1 MFKKESDND
10 LKMILVGSSGV
21 GKTNL
26 INSLIDE
33 KFQAIT
39 LATSSST
46 YVVKKIMINDKLYEV
61 EIWDTAGQEKF
72 YSLTKIFIKGAKLVI
87 FVYDITQRKTFEEI
101 DHWIN
106 TINEVLE
113 EKPVIGLAGN
123 KKDLYL
129 KEEVNNEEGNEKAKE
144 IGAIFRLT
152 SAKEGFGISDLFEE
166 LMYEYIK
173 KVESGEIKPHK
184 SYNLEKGNT
193 NKKKKCCS

>member
-39 LATSSST
+39 LTTSSST

-106 TINEVLE
+106 TVNEVLE

>member
-26 INSLIDE
+26 INSLIGE
-33 KFQAIT
+33 KFQGIT

-106 TINEVLE
+106 TVNEVLE

>member
-106 TINEVLE
+106 TVNEVLE

-152 SAKEGFGISDLFEE
+152 SAKEGFGITDLFEE
-166 LMYEYIK
+166 LMCLYIK

-184 SYNLEKGNT
+184 SYSLEKGNT

>member
-106 TINEVLE
+106 TVNEVLE

-173 KVESGEIKPHK
+173 KVENGEIKPHK

>member
-106 TINEVLE
+106 TVNEVLE

-166 LMYEYIK
+166 LMYLYIK

>member
-106 TINEVLE
+106 TVNEVLE

>member
-106 TINEVLE
+106 TVNEVLE

-152 SAKEGFGISDLFEE
+152 SAKEGFGITDLFEE
-166 LMYEYIK
+166 LMYLYIK

>member
-106 TINEVLE
+106 TVNEVLE

-166 LMYEYIK
+166 LMYLYIK

-184 SYNLEKGNT
+184 SYNLEKGKT

>member
-26 INSLIDE
+26 INSLIGE
-33 KFQAIT
+33 KFQGIT

-106 TINEVLE
+106 TVNEVLE

-173 KVESGEIKPHK
+173 
-184 SYNLEKGNT
+184 
-193 NKKKKCCS
+193 

>member
-87 FVYDITQRKTFEEI
+87 FVYDVTQRKTFEEI

-106 TINEVLE
+106 TVNEVLE

-129 KEEVNNEEGNEKAKE
+129 KEEVINEEGNEKAKE

>member
-61 EIWDTAGQEKF
+61 EIWHTAGQEKF

-106 TINEVLE
+106 TVNEVLE

-129 KEEVNNEEGNEKAKE
+129 KEEVINEEGNEKAKE

-166 LMYEYIK
+166 LMYLYIK

>member
-10 LKMILVGSSGV
+10 LKMILEGSSGV

-106 TINEVLE
+106 TVNEVLE

-152 SAKEGFGISDLFEE
+152 SAKEGFGITDLFEE
-166 LMYEYIK
+166 LMYLYIK

>member
-106 TINEVLE
+106 TVNEVLE

-166 LMYEYIK
+166 LIYEYIK

>member
-106 TINEVLE
+106 TVNEVLE

-129 KEEVNNEEGNEKAKE
+129 KEEVINEEGNEKAKE

-166 LMYEYIK
+166 LLYEYIK

>member
-72 YSLTKIFIKGAKLVI
+72 YSLTKIFIRGAKLVI
-87 FVYDITQRKTFEEI
+87 CVYDITQRKTFEEI

-106 TINEVLE
+106 TVNEVLE

>member
-106 TINEVLE
+106 TVNEVLE

-166 LMYEYIK
+166 LMFLYIK

>member
-106 TINEVLE
+106 TVNEVLE

-129 KEEVNNEEGNEKAKE
+129 KEEVNNEEGIEKAKE

>member
-26 INSLIDE
+26 INSLIGE
-33 KFQAIT
+33 KFQGIT

-106 TINEVLE
+106 TVNEVLE

-129 KEEVNNEEGNEKAKE
+129 KEEVINEEGNEKAKE

>member
-106 TINEVLE
+106 TVNEVLE

-152 SAKEGFGISDLFEE
+152 SAKERFGISDLFEE

>member
-33 KFQAIT
+33 KYQGIT

-106 TINEVLE
+106 TVNEVLE

-129 KEEVNNEEGNEKAKE
+129 KEEVNNEEGIEKAKE

>member
-106 TINEVLE
+106 TVNEVLE

-193 NKKKKCCS
+193 NNKKKCCS

>member
-106 TINEVLE
+106 TVNEVLE

-129 KEEVNNEEGNEKAKE
+129 KEEVINEEGNEKAKE

>member
-106 TINEVLE
+106 TVNEVLE

-152 SAKEGFGISDLFEE
+152 SAKEGFGISDLFAE
-166 LMYEYIK
+166 LMHLYIK